1 MKTSNAP
8 STSRNTRKPSVQPH
22 FCKGPVGRGEGFY
35 FKMLVASAPQAPRRQ
50 LNQPFRLA
58 LPAEQPDFTPADQGW
73 MAELTSKPLTWDE
86 W

>member
-1 MKTSNAP
+1 
-8 STSRNTRKPSVQPH
+8 
-22 FCKGPVGRGEGFY
+22 
-35 FKMLVASAPQAPRRQ
+35 MLVASAPQAPRRQ